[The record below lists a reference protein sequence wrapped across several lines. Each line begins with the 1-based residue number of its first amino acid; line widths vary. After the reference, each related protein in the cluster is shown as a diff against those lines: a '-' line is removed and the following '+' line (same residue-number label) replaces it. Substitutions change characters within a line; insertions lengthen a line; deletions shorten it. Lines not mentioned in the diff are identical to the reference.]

1 MIGIF
6 QISTKSIF
14 YIRNKTHKSLA
25 CVIVNISINISKVS
39 KKHKNDFF
47 VLIYTYRKRKVFVK
61 MLKSFKYRIFP
72 NQEQKDMMSNIFGQ
86 VRFVYNL
93 GLETKISAYIGNK
106 KNYTCIDLANQVK
119 ELKDTDATWLK
130 ESPSQALQMSL
141 RNLDNAYTNFF
152 RGGGF
157 PKFKNKHGKQSFQLP
172 QGVYLENDKQIF
184 IPKLKLVDID
194 LHRKFK
200 GEIKT
205 VTVSKSVTD
214 KYYVSILVDTS
225 ELKPD
230 KKLIM
235 VKTTVGL
242 DLGIKDFCITSDG
255 EKFENKDFFKSTMSK
270 LRIEQRSLSRKKKGS
285 NHYQKQK
292 MVVALI
298 HEKVRN
304 QRQDYLH
311 KISKYL
317 VDNYDTICVEDLAV
331 SNMVKSRKLSR
342 SISDMGW
349 SEFKSMLEYK
359 CDWYGKNLSIIGRFE
374 PSSKTCSS
382 CGSINKDLTLNDREW
397 TCPKCNKKHDRD
409 INAAIN
415 IKKIGLRNQPG
426 VTQSEWIHCACGVE
440 THKSLVCV

>member
-1 MIGIF
+1 
-6 QISTKSIF
+6 
-14 YIRNKTHKSLA
+14 
-25 CVIVNISINISKVS
+25 
-39 KKHKNDFF
+39 
-47 VLIYTYRKRKVFVK
+47 

-72 NQEQKDMMSNIFGQ
+72 TQCQKNTMSIIFGQ

-93 GLETKISAYIGNK
+93 GLETKISAYIGSK

-119 ELKDTDATWLK
+119 ELKDTDAPWLK

-184 IPKLKLVDID
+184 IPKLKLVNID
-194 LHRKFK
+194 LHREFK

-205 VTVSKSVTD
+205 VTVSKSVTN
-214 KYYVSILVDTS
+214 KYYVSILVDTD
-225 ELKPD
+225 ELKPE
-230 KKLIM
+230 KKSIM
-235 VKTTVGL
+235 EKTTVGL

-255 EKFENKDFFKSTMSK
+255 KKFENKDFFKSTMNK
-270 LRIEQRSLSRKKKGS
+270 LRVEQRSLSRKKKGS

-317 VDNYDTICVEDLAV
+317 VDNYDTICVEDLNV
-331 SNMVKSRKLSR
+331 SGMVKNHKLAR

-349 SEFKSMLEYK
+349 SEFKSMVEYK
-359 CDWYGKNLSIIGRFE
+359 CDWYGKNISIIGRFE
-374 PSSKTCSS
+374 PSSKICSS
-382 CGSINKDLTLNDREW
+382 CGTINKELTLNDREW
-397 TCPKCNKKHDRD
+397 TCKCGTKHDRD
-409 INAAIN
+409 INAALN
-415 IKKIGLRNQPG
+415 IKKIGLRNQHG

-440 THKSLVCV
+440 TTTSLV

>member
-1 MIGIF
+1 
-6 QISTKSIF
+6 
-14 YIRNKTHKSLA
+14 
-25 CVIVNISINISKVS
+25 
-39 KKHKNDFF
+39 
-47 VLIYTYRKRKVFVK
+47 
-61 MLKSFKYRIFP
+61 
-72 NQEQKDMMSNIFGQ
+72 MMSHIFGQ

-119 ELKDTDATWLK
+119 ELKDTDAPWLK

-157 PKFKNKHGKQSFQLP
+157 PKFKRKFGKQSFQLP

-194 LHRKFK
+194 LHREFK
-200 GEIKT
+200 GLIKT
-205 VTVSKSVTD
+205 VTVSKSITN
-214 KYYVSILVDTS
+214 KYYVSILVDTG
-225 ELKPD
+225 ELKPE
-230 KKLIM
+230 KKPIM
-235 VKTTVGL
+235 DQTTVGL

-255 EKFENKDFFKSTMSK
+255 KKFENKDFFKSAMSK
-270 LRIEQRSLSRKKKGS
+270 LRIEQRSLARKDKKS

-292 MVVALI
+292 MVVALL
-298 HEKVRN
+298 HEHIRN

-317 VDNYDTICVEDLAV
+317 VDNYDTICMEDLNVQGMSSRCKPKKDENGKYIPNGQAA
-331 SNMVKSRKLSR
+331 KSGLNK
-342 SISDMGW
+342 SILDMGW
-349 SEFKSMLEYK
+349 SEFKSMIEYK
-359 CDWYGKNLSIIGRFE
+359 CDWYGKNLSVIGRFE
-374 PSSKTCSS
+374 PSSKTCSK

-397 TCPKCNKKHDRD
+397 ICPKCNEKHDRD

-415 IKKIGLRNQPG
+415 IKKIGLRNQPR
-426 VTQSEWIHCACGVE
+426 VTQSEWLHCACDVE
-440 THKSLVCV
+440 TTTSLV